1 MSEIKQDLAQEFLD
15 RMVAARREAESRFVD
30 EYMLDLNG
38 TQAVLRSFPEMNV
51 QTASRK
57 AWALLQKRDIRDE
70 IDRRC
75 AERRASNRMTVAG
88 IENMLRDLA
97 EVEPLDIWDEQ
108 GNIRPLQDIPPHA
121 RRAIKSIKRKSKENY
136 ITGEEEIT
144 LEIELWDKKGAI
156 ELLGKYKKMFTD
168 KVELSGRL
176 EGKISFSING
186 VVK

>member
-1 MSEIKQDLAQEFLD
+1 MSTSSIDHLQVFLD
-15 RMVAARREAESRFVD
+15 RMIAARREDESRFID

-38 TQAVLRSFPEMNV
+38 TQAVLRCKMADGS
-51 QTASRK
+51 QAARRK

-70 IDRRC
+70 IDRRL
-75 AERRASNRMTVAG
+75 AMRRAENKITVAS
-88 IENMLRDLA
+88 IEGMLRDLA
-97 EVEPLDIWDEQ
+97 EVEPLDLWDED
-108 GNIRPLQDIPPHA
+108 GHLRPLQDMPPHA
-121 RRAIKSIKRKSKENY
+121 RRAIKSIKRVEKEHY
-136 ITGEEEIT
+136 ITGELEVK